1 MTRSIP
7 LPRVVSPPQ
16 HTDRGV
22 QRGILRNNSNNNSS
36 NSSTNISH
44 NSSIN
49 RSTNSSYV
57 ARVQARITS
66 YEQSAEAARSPGQAT
81 LPWSSKLCGDTAAAS
96 LRRAASSPCLFVKQS
111 SVKIKTKTGKPPIK
125 LFGTVTSVGSLIE
138 GPLSNV
144 LGKDANHCETD
155 ASDRSAP
162 VPGRE
167 VRGFSLQRSVAAS
180 PPPCSRH
187 SAPRTQT
194 EKCEDNNINTSS
206 SYPLPGHHSLNN
218 NHDTYSYGEH
228 GETPRS
234 VTTSPPVSASRLPA
248 APTSDLRATR
258 SASRPREQLQP
269 LARTAS
275 VCTDSPWSCLETE
288 PAPAPAPAPPPV
300 TVGHT
305 SYSQGEGRV
314 PQEVS
319 VTQRS
324 CNNPEHFNSSEDEE
338 IQKELSSILT
348 NGQLESETHS
358 VARPRFPTSRLRLV
372 PVPSSHGSQASFP
385 NYAKSEIS
393 LAADPRSGPAEERE
407 AATDQTSA
415 LKDCSSPAAAQETA
429 GGKVAT
435 SAICGQEAAPPR
447 TRQGGE

>member
-7 LPRVVSPPQ
+7 LPRVVSPLQ
-16 HTDRGV
+16 HTDGGG
-22 QRGILRNNSNNNSS
+22 QRGILRNNSNNNRS
-36 NSSTNISH
+36 N
-44 NSSIN
+44 N
-49 RSTNSSYV
+49 RSNNSSYV
-57 ARVQARITS
+57 ARVQQRITS
-66 YEQSAEAARSPGQAT
+66 YEQSAEAARRPGQAT
-81 LPWSSKLCGDTAAAS
+81 LPWSSRLCGDSEAAS

-111 SVKIKTKTGKPPIK
+111 SVRIQTKTGKPPIK

-138 GPLSNV
+138 GTLSNV

-155 ASDRSAP
+155 ASDTRASM
-162 VPGRE
+162 PGRE

-180 PPPCSRH
+180 PPRTPCSPH
-187 SAPRTQT
+187 SAP

-206 SYPLPGHHSLNN
+206 GVPLLGHHSLNN

-234 VTTSPPVSASRLPA
+234 VTTSPPVSAARLPP
-248 APTSDLRATR
+248 APAPGLRATR

-269 LARTAS
+269 LAHTAS

-288 PAPAPAPAPPPV
+288 PAPAPAPPPV
-300 TVGHT
+300 TVGHI

-358 VARPRFPTSRLRLV
+358 VARPRFPTNRLRLA
-372 PVPSSHGSQASFP
+372 PVPSSHGSQAAFP
-385 NYAKSEIS
+385 NYAKSEFS
-393 LAADPRSGPAEERE
+393 LAADPRSGPGEEKE

-435 SAICGQEAAPPR
+435 SAICGQEAAPSRP
-447 TRQGGE
+447 RQGGE